1 MAKKLAVKLISI
13 FSGLLAT
20 SLGKYIFIFV
30 LSLIPVLELR
40 GGLIAASLLDMNPWT
55 SLLVCLVGNII
66 VIPIG
71 LYLLE
76 WIFDLLSKSK
86 LLKKGI
92 NKWKKKALSK
102 KSTID
107 KYGFFGLTLF
117 VGIPLPGT
125 GAWTGCLLAVLLGM
139 DKKKSFLYILLG
151 VMLAAVIMMIFSFG
165 LLKGVID

>member
-1 MAKKLAVKLISI
+1 MAKKAASYLVGL
-13 FSGLLAT
+13 FSGMLAS
-20 SLGKYIFIFV
+20 SLGKYIFIFI
-30 LSLIPVLELR
+30 LSLLPVLELR
-40 GGLIAASLLDMNPWT
+40 GGLIAASLLDMNPWS
-55 SLLVCLVGNII
+55 SLAVCLISNIL

-71 LYLLE
+71 LFLLE

-92 NKWKKKALSK
+92 EKWKKKALSK
-102 KSTID
+102 KKTID

-139 DKKKSFLYILLG
+139 DKKKSFYYILAG
-151 VMLAAVIMMIFSFG
+151 VLMAAIIMMIFSFG
-165 LLKGVID
+165 ILKGVID